1 MDVDEGGL
9 LTVQFNALSD
19 KRLFFY
25 ILCLEETGNY
35 VQPTTAASSHSL
47 LSGAISF
54 LNKGE
59 EEAPEVY
66 QKDHLTVCPP
76 AKFLVSTEIP
86 QGMSIVVCTCTCISP
101 HCAGRL

>member
-59 EEAPEVY
+59 ELVMWWMNG
-66 QKDHLTVCPP
+66 LTV
-76 AKFLVSTEIP
+76 
-86 QGMSIVVCTCTCISP
+86 
-101 HCAGRL
+101 